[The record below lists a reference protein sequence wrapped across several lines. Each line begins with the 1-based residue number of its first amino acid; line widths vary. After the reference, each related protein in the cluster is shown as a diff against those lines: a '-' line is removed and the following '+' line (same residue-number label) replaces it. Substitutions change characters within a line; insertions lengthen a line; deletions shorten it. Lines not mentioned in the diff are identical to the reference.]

1 MDRKKLSHKS
11 GTTWWSSLD
20 GQFLFLEEQSLKLH
34 IRPNFYLSCIQV
46 TRDGWYRSDKSSSDT
61 RAADYENDK
70 EKHQGI
76 QALERMPGELNLR
89 ATVVIPF
96 RSSHE
101 GSNSQACDDRAKPP
115 HLPGPRWRLLS
126 LPLSLVFF
134 PHPLFSRSPLWG
146 GYSCPA
152 STTVDRRNFCA
163 HQTACHD
170 VIHAATRSEAE
181 QMVWSVAAPLSS
193 PDKRGQATSEPSSF
207 KKHLKALYHPSNWI
221 PLDPLKQDL

>member
-1 MDRKKLSHKS
+1 MHPSHK
-11 GTTWWSSLD
+11 
-20 GQFLFLEEQSLKLH
+20 
-34 IRPNFYLSCIQV
+34 R
-46 TRDGWYRSDKSSSDT
+46 RSDKSRSDT
-61 RAADYENDK
+61 RVADYENDK

-152 STTVDRRNFCA
+152 SPTVDRRNFCA
-163 HQTACHD
+163 PRPHVMMSPMRRHGVRLNRWSGAWQLRS
-170 VIHAATRSEAE
+170 AALINGAKP
-181 QMVWSVAAPLSS
+181 PLSRAAS
-193 PDKRGQATSEPSSF
+193 KNT
-207 KKHLKALYHPSNWI
+207 
-221 PLDPLKQDL
+221 